1 MKAKLLNLEESLQ
14 MYELIREFIP
24 TEPTTQIDAITKIVK
39 KMGGE
44 KYFKCLE
51 LMTGE
56 KKEVLIHATANERVS
71 IFLIGFQENLLYD
84 LPRLKVDGLYV

>member
-1 MKAKLLNLEESLQ
+1 
-14 MYELIREFIP
+14 
-24 TEPTTQIDAITKIVK
+24 
-39 KMGGE
+39 
-44 KYFKCLE
+44 
-51 LMTGE
+51 MTGE